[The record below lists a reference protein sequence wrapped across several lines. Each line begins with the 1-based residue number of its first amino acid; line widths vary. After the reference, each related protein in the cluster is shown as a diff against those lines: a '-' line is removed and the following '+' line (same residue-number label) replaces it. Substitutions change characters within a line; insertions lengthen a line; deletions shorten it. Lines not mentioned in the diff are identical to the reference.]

1 MPQPNDFLVK
11 RNEQTVATG
20 KAAEG
25 APLAW
30 FGPVD
35 AGDQRHR
42 FLVVREAGDD
52 LSVVPGGEARFKTGL
67 KAWRWPGPVQEGV
80 KDEPTTYLVVK
91 TTARRVDL
99 KKVTK

>member
-11 RNEQTVATG
+11 REQKIAD
-20 KAAEG
+20 AHPASE
-25 APLAW
+25 AQFAW

-35 AGDQRHR
+35 AADQRHR

-52 LSVVPGGEARFKTGL
+52 VSVVPEGEARFKVGL
-67 KAWRWPGPVQEGV
+67 KAWRWKGPKSEDAAE
-80 KDEPTTYLVVK
+80 KPSTYLVVK

-99 KKVTK
+99 KKLGQ